1 MYWVLA
7 AAATGITSTTGIRV
21 GHLIGRNRHGVDAA
35 DQFSGLGLLI
45 GGEESVLCR
54 LGSLELQALVFSRQS
69 SNLVL
74 SQKVE
79 DRTAVGVLVV
89 DDVPSA
95 ILDGIPGIASLG
107 SHVIANA
114 LDRRLGS
121 RTLGGQVIIHAVHCP
136 LGLAAAVLE
145 LIAQIA
151 DSIIHTMEAVG
162 YGGEDT
168 ALAGLET
175 VQRKAL
181 VDVGPGSPALTGG
194 RAQAIAGVTTPAA
207 AIAAPTTEQA
217 ENEEKYDKGHPIP
230 TPAHTGAT
238 VRGVRRDDR
247 HRHGY
252 VIGRKTHCNSPL

>member
-1 MYWVLA
+1 MYLVLA
-7 AAATGITSTTGIRV
+7 AAAAGITPTTGIRV
-21 GHLIGRNRHGVDAA
+21 GHLIGRNRHGADAA
-35 DQFSGLGLLI
+35 NQFSGLCLLI
-45 GGEESVLCR
+45 GGEESVLRR

-107 SHVIANA
+107 SHVVPHTLNGGLDAVGLGRQVVIYTVDGPGVVTAA
-114 LDRRLGS
+114 L
-121 RTLGGQVIIHAVHCP
+121 
-136 LGLAAAVLE
+136 LE
-145 LIAQIA
+145 LSAQIA

-168 ALAGLET
+168 ALASLET

-181 VDVGPGSPALTGG
+181 VDVGPGSKSL
-194 RAQAIAGVTTPAA
+194 
-207 AIAAPTTEQA
+207 
-217 ENEEKYDKGHPIP
+217 
-230 TPAHTGAT
+230 
-238 VRGVRRDDR
+238 
-247 HRHGY
+247 
-252 VIGRKTHCNSPL
+252 